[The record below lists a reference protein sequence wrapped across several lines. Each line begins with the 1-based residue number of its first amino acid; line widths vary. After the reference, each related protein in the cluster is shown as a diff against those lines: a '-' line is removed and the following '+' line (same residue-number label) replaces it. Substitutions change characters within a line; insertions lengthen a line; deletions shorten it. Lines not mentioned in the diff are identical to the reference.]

1 MIFVYFAILLILSLV
16 LQTTVIPFVFPQ
28 WLAAGI
34 DLPLVLAAHIAVTWG
49 KITGM
54 LSGLIL
60 GYFQD
65 ALSGGILGINGIGKI
80 IVGFTGGVLREKF
93 FVNSLAH
100 RLGSLF
106 GAITAGVLSKLL
118 ILHLFS
124 LPAPSPASLM
134 VVWAVIGNTLFA
146 LIINSFLERFE
157 MRIGVRV
164 EEELSLGG

>member
-1 MIFVYFAILLILSLV
+1 MIFLYFALLLVLTLV
-16 LQTTVIPFVFPQ
+16 LQSTVIPFIFPQ

-49 KITGM
+49 KIAGM
-54 LSGLIL
+54 LSGLVL

-65 ALSGGILGINGIGKI
+65 ALSGGILGINGVGKI
-80 IVGFTGGVLREKF
+80 IAGFTGGVLREKF
-93 FVNSLAH
+93 FVNSLTH

-118 ILHLFS
+118 ILQIFS
-124 LPAPSPASLM
+124 LPAPPFASLM
-134 VVWAVIGNTLFA
+134 VVWAITVNTLFA